1 MLACRGRQGPRLL
14 SSCDALRLAG
24 QEHGRATP
32 LADYAT
38 LWFTLASAKQRPRT
52 SIGGLQSVLNF
63 VFGAICAGTCTG
75 AMSLACG
82 FACLIGNL
90 SLLTERLA
98 I

>member
-14 SSCDALRLAG
+14 IPCDTLRLAG
-24 QEHGRATP
+24 RVHSRAIP
-32 LADYAT
+32 LADYASLWLT
-38 LWFTLASAKQRPRT
+38 LTYAKQRPRT

-63 VFGAICAGTCTG
+63 AFGAICAGTCTG
-75 AMSLACG
+75 ALSLACG
-82 FACLIGNL
+82 FACVISNL

>member
-1 MLACRGRQGPRLL
+1 M
-14 SSCDALRLAG
+14 
-24 QEHGRATP
+24 
-32 LADYAT
+32 
-38 LWFTLASAKQRPRT
+38 T
-52 SIGGLQSVLNF
+52 SIGGLQSVFNF

-75 AMSLACG
+75 AISLACG